1 VSDRRLATIGSLLA
15 LSAFSVVAVLV
26 RVGYTG
32 SGAGLNLVWNLV
44 LAWVP
49 FVLALLVYDGVRRGA
64 RHSRVV
70 AGSVLWLL
78 FFPNAPYLVTDFGL
92 LEGWEG
98 APVWFDVVVVAGPA
112 WAGLALGFASLY
124 LMHGVAA
131 RALGTM
137 TAWLLVPCAL
147 ALASFG
153 IYLGRFERWNSW
165 DVFANPH
172 GVLGNALERLV
183 EPRPLAVTVL
193 FTGFLTVSY
202 LVFYSFVRL
211 GTAERADRR

>member
-15 LSAFSVVAVLV
+15 LSAFSVVAVFV

-32 SGAGLNLVWNLV
+32 SSAGLNLVWNLV

-49 FVLALLVYDGVRRGA
+49 LVIALLVYDGMRRGA
-64 RHSRVV
+64 GRGRLL
-70 AGSVLWLL
+70 AGSLLWLL

-172 GVLGNALERLV
+172 RLLGNALESLA

-193 FTGFLTVSY
+193 FTAFLTVSY

-211 GTAERADRR
+211 GAAERADRR

>member
-1 VSDRRLATIGSLLA
+1 VSERRLATIGSLLA

-32 SGAGLNLVWNLV
+32 SGTGLNLVWNLV

-49 FVLALLVYDGVRRGA
+49 FVLALLVYDGMRREARRGGL
-64 RHSRVV
+64 VV
-70 AGSVLWLL
+70 GSFLWLL

-124 LMHGVAA
+124 LMHAVAT
-131 RALGTM
+131 RALGTV

-147 ALASFG
+147 SLASFG

-165 DVFANPH
+165 DVVTNPH
-172 GVLGNALERLV
+172 RLLVDALQRLL

-193 FTGFLTVSY
+193 FTAFLTVSY

-211 GTAERADRR
+211 GAAEHADGR